1 MKQSD
6 KAARRL
12 ESTNNHFSVLTAV
25 NIASLT
31 VLTTIGVNYMIDNI
45 KEKKDSALREE
56 IKDRMQQSVRDTSER
71 IREVERNM

>member
-45 KEKKDSALREE
+45 KEKKDS
-56 IKDRMQQSVRDTSER
+56 VRGTRHPLSTCGESS
-71 IREVERNM
+71 ISY